1 MFDVETII
9 KNHCLW
15 LTTKKGAFGN
25 LFGRELPLYN
35 FRNKILRS
43 MNLSFCDLSGS
54 DFSYA
59 DCRYVNFYAAD
70 LSGCDFS
77 GADLRY
83 AKLDYAKL
91 ENIKYT
97 KTTQFP
103 LTFNPSF
110 IKV

>member
-43 MNLSFCDLSGS
+43 INLSFCDLSGS

-77 GADLRY
+77 GADLRD

-103 LTFNPSF
+103 LTFNPSS